1 MNKKINAINLLSLG
15 LIVFSVICLIFR
27 TVAILTAF
35 DSHIGYFDRNSVIIY
50 FDRSFF
56 AVAIIFGIV
65 ISFLTSKA
73 AVSKSLPA
81 NLWSTFSSL
90 LFGFIW
96 AICTLLF
103 VILLMPKASTLV
115 YVAIAGS
122 AGSAIYFIY
131 EGFRPIKTL
140 SIGRSI
146 ASLIPMIAFLS
157 IILIENFDFY
167 IAFNAPDKQLVM
179 FVFILAA
186 LYLIQKLKF
195 STEAPTSKLY
205 ICSAYLTIFIS
216 IYFAVPGIIGN
227 LTHVTDS
234 PKYLVYYMLSLGTAI
249 YAIIDFIGHIK
260 LSSFEND
267 LTIES
272 LPEEK

>member
-35 DSHIGYFDRNSVIIY
+35 DSHIGYFDRNSIITY

-65 ISFLTSKA
+65 VSFLTSKA
-73 AVSKSLPA
+73 AVSKSSPT

-103 VILLMPKASTLV
+103 IILLMPKATALI
-115 YVAIAGS
+115 YVAIAGA
-122 AGSAIYFIY
+122 AGSAVYFIY
-131 EGFRPIKTL
+131 EGFRPIKML
-140 SIGRSI
+140 RAGRAI
-146 ASLIPMIAFLS
+146 ASLVPMIAFLS
-157 IILIENFDFY
+157 IIFIENFDFY
-167 IAFNAPDKQLVM
+167 IPFNSPDKQLAM
-179 FVFILAA
+179 FVFILAD
-186 LYLIQKLKF
+186 LYLTQKLKF

-216 IYFAVPGIIGN
+216 LYFAIPGIIGN

-234 PKYLVYYMLSLGTAI
+234 PKYLVYYMLALGTAI
-249 YAIIDFIGHIK
+249 YAIIDFIGRIK

-267 LTIES
+267 LITES